1 MTIEHAAGDSSGSI
15 DGHVVV
21 MTPETLEVAANVG
34 ASAIEARSGAAC
46 VAQFSINNES
56 YGFDCEIESA
66 HWSGA
71 RLSLVIS
78 RPKRAWVRQRRR
90 FWRTTLRES
99 TAITLTTPD
108 GAASAKGAVLNVSVD
123 GLACRVGCKQAEGLS
138 IGDAV
143 KTRFT
148 LDGDQKEFLLAAEI
162 RGKTVAGSPDQV
174 ILRLQFTPTSMTED
188 DRLRIGR
195 AVRADSERI

>member
-1 MTIEHAAGDSSGSI
+1 
-15 DGHVVV
+15 
-21 MTPETLEVAANVG
+21 
-34 ASAIEARSGAAC
+34 
-46 VAQFSINNES
+46 VAQFSINNDS

-66 HWSGA
+66 RRSGA
-71 RLSLVIS
+71 RLYLVIS
-78 RPKRAWVRQRRR
+78 RPERAWVRQRRR

-108 GAASAKGAVLNVSVD
+108 GAASAQGAVLNVSVD
-123 GLACRVGCKQAEGLS
+123 GLACRVGCKQADELA

-143 KTRFT
+143 ETRFT
-148 LDGDQKEFLLAAEI
+148 LDGDVKEFSLAGEI
-162 RGKTVAGSPDQV
+162 RGKTAAGSPDQV

-195 AVRADSERI
+195 AVRADSEQI